1 VELNRKN
8 GFQLFNNRSKHQA
21 ALQMGLPLRVSILQQ
36 ADRIVFV
43 PVCFVLT
50 RLRKLLPELPSDQ
63 RPKPKR
69 IVIVKLAE
77 QGSTV
82 LATNA
87 LRRAVEM
94 VGRENVYFAA
104 FEENRFI
111 VDVLELIP
119 KRNVLTVPT
128 TSVAATFF
136 GTIRMLL
143 RMRLLRIDAAVDL
156 EFLARF
162 SAAITYLSGA
172 RIRVGMH
179 CYFGEGPYRG
189 DLMTHR
195 VLFNPQ
201 LHTSEMFQV
210 MVEALEFA
218 PKEFPA
224 LNLIVKIEAGDEAI
238 FDPEPEE
245 VREVEQILLSLT
257 GTREIPP
264 LILLNPNA
272 SDFLPLRRWPLNSY
286 SELARELL
294 ARFPEVRIAFTGLAT
309 EAAPSAELIKQIGS
323 ARCFSMAGKTTLRQL
338 LVLYTLARVLVTN
351 DSGPAHFATL
361 TPIQVVTLFGP
372 ESPKLFA
379 ARSPRTRVIYAGIA
393 CSPCIN
399 ALNNRQSAC
408 RNNVCMQTIGVPEVL
423 AAVSAS
429 YRKACERFPVRDLR
443 ASG

>member
-1 VELNRKN
+1 
-8 GFQLFNNRSKHQA
+8 
-21 ALQMGLPLRVSILQQ
+21 MGLPLRVSVLQK
-36 ADRIVFV
+36 ADRIVFA
-43 PVCFVLT
+43 PVCFILT
-50 RLRKLLPELPSDQ
+50 RLRKLLPGLPPDQ

-87 LRRAVEM
+87 IRRAVEM
-94 VGRENVYFAA
+94 AGRENVYFAA

-128 TSVAATFF
+128 TSVAAMFF

-162 SAAITYLSGA
+162 SAVITYLSGA
-172 RIRVGMH
+172 RIRAGMH

-210 MVEALEFA
+210 MIEALGFA
-218 PKEFPA
+218 PNEFPA
-224 LNLIVKIEAGDEAI
+224 LNLKVKIEAGEEAL
-238 FDPEPEE
+238 FNPQPEE
-245 VREVEQILLSLT
+245 VKEVERLLLSLT
-257 GTREIPP
+257 DTAQIPP

-272 SDFLPLRRWPLNSY
+272 SDFLPLRRWPLTSY
-286 SELARELL
+286 SELARGLL
-294 ARFPEVRIAFTGLAT
+294 ARFPEVQIAFTGLAS
-309 EAAPSAELIKQIGS
+309 EAAPSAELVKQIGG
-323 ARCFSMAGKTTLRQL
+323 ARCFSMAGRTTLRQL

-351 DSGPAHFATL
+351 DSGPAHFAAL

-379 ARSPRTRVIYAGIA
+379 ARSPRTRVVYAGIA

-408 RNNVCMQTIGVPEVL
+408 RNNVCMQAIGVPEVL
-423 AAVSAS
+423 AEVSAS
-429 YRKACERFPVRDLR
+429 YRKAAERFPAQDFR
-443 ASG
+443 AAG